1 MADNLAR
8 AQLARLAGSFA
19 IPPRRRLPA
28 LVLFTDDERLADPLP
43 SIRALPRGSM
53 VVLRQSTSAK
63 RRMLAEAI
71 SAIARTRQLVWIVAD
86 DPYLAADKGAHGVHL
101 PEAKVALVA
110 HWRAKRPRWLI
121 TCSAHSLAA
130 CSRASRA
137 GAHAI
142 FFAPIF
148 ATHSHPGRNF
158 LGPLRVRMIA
168 RQVPVPIF
176 ALGGVDAR
184 SAKRLAGACV
194 AGLAAIGALA
204 VEDGER

>member
-19 IPPRRRLPA
+19 IRSQGHLPA
-28 LVLFTDDERLADPLP
+28 LVLFTDDQRLADPLP

-53 VVLRQSTSAK
+53 VVLRHSKSAK

-71 SAIARTRQLVWIVAD
+71 SVIARTRRLVWIIAD

-101 PEAKVALVA
+101 PEAKVALAA
-110 HWRAKRPRWLI
+110 HWRAKHPRWLI

-130 CSRASRA
+130 CARASRA

-142 FFAPIF
+142 FFAPVF
-148 ATHSHPGRNF
+148 ATHSHPGRSS

-168 RQVPVPIF
+168 RQVPVPIY
-176 ALGGVDAR
+176 ALGGVDSR
-184 SAKRLAGACV
+184 SAKRLAGAWV

>member
-8 AQLARLAGSFA
+8 AQLARLARSFA
-19 IPPRRRLPA
+19 IQSRGRLPA

-53 VVLRQSTSAK
+53 VVLRHNTSAK
-63 RRMLAEAI
+63 RRVLAEAI
-71 SAIARTRQLVWIVAD
+71 SAIACTRRLVWIIAD

-101 PEAKVALVA
+101 PEAKVALAA
-110 HWRAKRPRWLI
+110 HWRAKHPRWLI

-130 CSRASRA
+130 CARASRA

-142 FFAPIF
+142 FLAPVF
-148 ATHSHPGRNF
+148 ATHSHPGRNS
-158 LGPLRVRMIA
+158 LGPLRVRLIA
-168 RQVPVPIF
+168 SQVPVPVY

-184 SAKRLAGACV
+184 SARRLAGARV